1 MKKVLSLFIAL
12 LYLATSSGLAL
23 QVHYCM
29 DQIAGFTLAQEEQG
43 SCGKCGMEKASG
55 SCCKDELKFVK
66 LEDAHKLLAADF
78 QLHPPVAVINDYTG
92 LFNITSIDLLQV
104 SGPAY
109 AHPPPG
115 TSAKSLNILH
125 CVFRI

>member
-29 DQIAGFTLAQEEQG
+29 DKIAGLTLAQEGEG
-43 SCGKCGMEKASG
+43 NCGKCGMEKKSS

-66 LEDAHKLLAADF
+66 LEDAHKLLTADY
-78 QLHPPVAVINDYTG
+78 QLHPPVAVINNFTG
-92 LFNITSIDLLQV
+92 LFDLSPLNLLQV
-104 SGPAY
+104 TTPAY
-109 AHPPPG
+109 SHAPPG
-115 TSAKSLNILH
+115 AAGKSLSILH
-125 CVFRI
+125 CIFRI